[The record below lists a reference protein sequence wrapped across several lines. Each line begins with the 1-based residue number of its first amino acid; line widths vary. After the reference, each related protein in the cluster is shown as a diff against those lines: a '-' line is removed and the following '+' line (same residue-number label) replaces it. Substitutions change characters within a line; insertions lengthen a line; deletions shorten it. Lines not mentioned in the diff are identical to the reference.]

1 MKLAFLLQC
10 HKNPFQIN
18 TLIKTLNHPDIDF
31 YVHIDKKSNIRQ
43 SIDLSGGNVY
53 ILPDEYRVDVRW
65 ATFSQ
70 VEAAISLLKYASL
83 NGKYDFYWQIS
94 GQDFPLVNSQS
105 IVEFLERNMKSNFV
119 ELFVSKWNGAN
130 IQTTYDKTNDMIFP
144 DWMFKQDFM
153 HRIIRR
159 GWVEITGGYGKI
171 YSIFKKKNIE
181 GIKYYYGSCWW
192 YLSGKFVEYC
202 LAYLNEKP
210 EFYESYKK
218 TSCPDESFFQTLLMN
233 SKYAGTR
240 KDYLHYIDWSEGKS
254 SPKILVCDDF
264 DKIFSSGKLMARKFD
279 IDVDPKIIE
288 KIQNK
293 IS

>member
-83 NGKYDFYWQIS
+83 NGKYDFY
-94 GQDFPLVNSQS
+94 
-105 IVEFLERNMKSNFV
+105 
-119 ELFVSKWNGAN
+119 
-130 IQTTYDKTNDMIFP
+130 
-144 DWMFKQDFM
+144 FKQDFM

-181 GIKYYYGSCWW
+181 GIKYYYGSCGW
-192 YLSGKFVEYC
+192 YLSGEFVEYC
-202 LAYLNEKP
+202 LAYLDEKP